1 MSLLHTHKFSFLL
14 FSGVFILSSITFKK
28 KSNSTS
34 LKNDNLFTI
43 TVVIENLR
51 NKNGRIQLDLY
62 KTQTE
67 YEARTS
73 DKKRRAYVYKSK
85 MVNGTVT
92 YEYNGMPGAV
102 YGIALFDD
110 ENSNGK
116 LDYGWLMPIEGFG
129 FGDYWHTK
137 WSTPHF
143 DNFKFTLKSNKTI
156 TVKVKYL

>member
-1 MSLLHTHKFSFLL
+1 
-14 FSGVFILSSITFKK
+14 
-28 KSNSTS
+28 
-34 LKNDNLFTI
+34 
-43 TVVIENLR
+43 
-51 NKNGRIQLDLY
+51 
-62 KTQTE
+62 
-67 YEARTS
+67 
-73 DKKRRAYVYKSK
+73 

-92 YEYNGMPGAV
+92 YEYTDLPEDV

-110 ENSNGK
+110 ENSSGK
-116 LDYGWLMPIEGFG
+116 IDYGWFMPTEGFG

>member
-1 MSLLHTHKFSFLL
+1 MTLLKKTIFSLLL
-14 FSGVFILSSITFKK
+14 FGGAYFFSSITFKK
-28 KSNSTS
+28 KSNFTS
-34 LKNDNLFTI
+34 LKNENRFTI
-43 TVVIENLR
+43 TVIIQNIR
-51 NKNGRIQLDLY
+51 NKNGCIQLDLY
-62 KTQTE
+62 KNQTE

-73 DKKRRAYVYKSK
+73 DKKRRAYVYKNK

-92 YEYNGMPGAV
+92 YEYTDLPGDV

-110 ENSNGK
+110 ENNSGK
-116 LDYGWLMPIEGFG
+116 IDYGWLMPTEGFG

-137 WSTPHF
+137 WSAPHF